1 LNGRLG
7 LDATAYRATTKDQIV
22 NDIRGSY
29 GTGFILFNL
38 NGAATRSRGLELT
51 IRGTPILRPSFS
63 WDMTLNWTSSGSIVT
78 QLPNGIPESYVSDT
92 WLYGNVRNGT
102 QVGLSTMSLTGW
114 FYLRNNR
121 GQLLIDPASGLPVR
135 SNAVSANF
143 IDAGYDRQ
151 PDFTIGVGNTLR
163 YKRLSLDFL
172 LDIRKG
178 GDIFNATEHYLTS
191 RGLSLETLDRDQPRV
206 IAGVLRDGKENSAT
220 PTVNNIV
227 VIPSAQ
233 PVYYTNMSEELFIE
247 KHINWLRLR
256 DVTVRYEIPGGFL
269 RARSASVYLT
279 GTDLFV
285 LTNYTGLD
293 PIINGNTAAVGGSG
307 AVGIDFGNLPM
318 PRGVNFGISVGF

>member
-1 LNGRLG
+1 RNSFFYPSVATSFIFSDAFPAVGRFMTGKLRASYAEVGKDAKAYAYRPVLESKTTSFGGYGYGFTGPNLGLKPEFARSYEVGAELGFLGGRLG
-7 LDATAYRATTKDQIV
+7 LDASVYRSTTTDQIV

-38 NGAATRSRGLELT
+38 NGASTRIRGLELT
-51 IRGTPILRPSFS
+51 LRGTPILRPSFS

-114 FYLRNNR
+114 FYLRNTR

-172 LDIRKG
+172 LDIRK
-178 GDIFNATEHYLTS
+178 
-191 RGLSLETLDRDQPRV
+191 RG
-206 IAGVLRDGKENSAT
+206 
-220 PTVNNIV
+220 
-227 VIPSAQ
+227 
-233 PVYYTNMSEELFIE
+233 
-247 KHINWLRLR
+247 
-256 DVTVRYEIPGGFL
+256 
-269 RARSASVYLT
+269 
-279 GTDLFV
+279 
-285 LTNYTGLD
+285 
-293 PIINGNTAAVGGSG
+293 
-307 AVGIDFGNLPM
+307 
-318 PRGVNFGISVGF
+318 